1 MLVVQICVQKLEDR
15 LMFHWLRS
23 ITNLFHR
30 PGKRTSSPAP
40 PERVRRRWR
49 SLTMRQRQVAALV
62 GLNFTYQQI
71 GDILYISPH
80 TARSHTRNVL
90 RKLHIKDK
98 AELCTVLSI
107 LEEQGV
113 INLQA
118 YGNQL
123 DHNRLT

>member
-1 MLVVQICVQKLEDR
+1 
-15 LMFHWLRS
+15 
-23 ITNLFHR
+23 
-30 PGKRTSSPAP
+30 
-40 PERVRRRWR
+40 
-49 SLTMRQRQVAALV
+49 MRQRQVAALV

-98 AELCTVLSI
+98 AELCAVLSI

-123 DHNRLT
+123 DHSRLT